1 MGTKQIIYQVDAF
14 TSEPFRG
21 NPAGVCIL
29 DSTPRPEWMQNIA
42 MEMNLSETAF
52 VFPGRDGERVIRFH
66 TPESEVPLCGHA
78 TLSASHI
85 LYETGLASGD
95 ERIVFSSRSGALIST
110 KKGSWITMNFPADT
124 LRQVPEMSDFEQVT
138 GFRPEELYETG
149 NFWSLALLKD
159 EKQLKNISPDF
170 MRMKNSKYGDLIVT
184 APSAEKAYDYSI
196 RCFAPAVGINEDPVT
211 GSAQCALAPFW
222 NMKTGKNDFICHQV
236 SKREG
241 ILKVSL
247 KETRVDISG
256 QAVTVF
262 RAELFQGA

>member
-1 MGTKQIIYQVDAF
+1 MKSKHIIYQVDAF

-29 DSTPRPEWMQNIA
+29 DNTPEPGWMQNIA

-52 VFPGRDGERVIRFH
+52 VFPGKDGERIIRFY
-66 TPESEVPLCGHA
+66 TPEAEVPLCGHA

-85 LYETGLASGD
+85 LYETGLAAVD
-95 ERIVFSSRSGALIST
+95 EKIVFSSRSGALISS
-110 KKGSWITMNFPADT
+110 KNGSWITMNFPADT
-124 LRQVPEMSDFEQVT
+124 IKQVSELAEFEKAT
-138 GFRPEELYETG
+138 GFRPVELYDTG

-159 EKQLKNISPDF
+159 EKQLKSITPDF
-170 MRMKNSKYGDLIVT
+170 VRMKGSKYGDLIVT
-184 APSAEKAYDYSI
+184 APSADKAYDYSI

-211 GSAQCALAPFW
+211 GSAQCALGPFW

-236 SKREG
+236 SKRGG

-247 KETRVDISG
+247 KGDRVDIGG
-256 QAVTVF
+256 QAVTMF
-262 RAELFQGA
+262 RAELL